1 MSRTGRRAA
10 SVPVKKAAIGNATR
24 IAASFAA
31 AAVMLL
37 AGCRTLPPQPVLG
50 PGADAPWSAQ
60 RAGLERLDRF
70 GLTGRVA
77 VAANGE
83 GFSAN
88 LRYERQP
95 ERTDLALDG
104 PMGIG
109 GVRVAIAG
117 DDLRI
122 ETSSGKQLD
131 GAAAREELEQRL
143 GFALPLA
150 ELRWWVLGIPA
161 PGDAQLDEDSDSGEI
176 RGFTQNGWRVSI
188 DSRAPGLGFALPRRL
203 TAERA
208 TTEIPARMKLLVEQ
222 WRP

>member
-1 MSRTGRRAA
+1 MA
-10 SVPVKKAAIGNATR
+10 ATR
-24 IAASFAA
+24 IVALAA
-31 AAVMLL
+31 AATLALL
-37 AGCRTLPPQPVLG
+37 GGCRTLPPQSVPG
-50 PGADAPWSAQ
+50 PGSDAPWPAQ
-60 RAGLERLDRF
+60 RAGLEKLDRF

-95 ERTDLALDG
+95 ERADLALDG
-104 PMGIG
+104 PLGIG

-161 PGDAQLDEDSDSGEI
+161 PGDAQVDEDSGSGEI
-176 RGFTQNGWRVSI
+176 RGFTQNGWRVKI

-208 TTEIPARMKLLVEQ
+208 DAELAGARMKLLVEK
-222 WRP
+222 WLP